1 MRILLASAEVHP
13 YSKTGGLADMV
24 SALGKSLA
32 RLGHQV
38 GVVTPLYRSVRER
51 FPAMKPFDWRI
62 DLPLGGRWVSAKV
75 WTLRP
80 RQGLTLYFVDQ
91 PEFYQRPS
99 LYGEGGEE
107 YPDNAERFTFLSKCV
122 AHLARYLS
130 WQPEVVHAHDWHV
143 GLAPLF
149 VRHQARHDGWIHPPR
164 TCLTI
169 HNVAYQGN
177 YPGANYALTNL
188 PLDYFNP
195 SGVEFYGRVNFLK
208 AGIAYAD
215 AITAVSRRYAAEII
229 LPGEGYGLD
238 GILRARADALVGILN
253 GADYDEWRTT
263 KNPYLLYPYT
273 GRSLGGKA
281 KNKTA
286 LQAELGLPQ
295 RAVAPLFGAVSRLA
309 HQKGIDI
316 ELEALE
322 ELLGEDI
329 QFALLGSGQ
338 KEFEEAASTLASRY
352 PSKVAVR
359 IGYDQ
364 GLAHRIEAGADFF
377 LMPSL
382 YEPCGL
388 NQMYSLRYGA
398 IPVVRATGGLDDS
411 IIDPREDSEMA
422 NGIKF
427 HDYSAG
433 ALTKAIRK
441 ALALY
446 QEPELLLRFRQNGM
460 AAAFPWE
467 LTAEQYLRVYR
478 GVAKKVESELR
489 SPQN

>member
-1 MRILLASAEVHP
+1 
-13 YSKTGGLADMV
+13 MV

-32 RLGHQV
+32 RMGHQV
-38 GVVTPLYRSVRER
+38 GVVTPLYRSIRER
-51 FPAMKPFDWRI
+51 FPALKPFDWRI
-62 DLPLGGRWVSAKV
+62 DLPLGGRWVNAKV
-75 WTLRP
+75 WTLKPRP
-80 RQGLTLYFVDQ
+80 GLTIYFIDQ
-91 PEFYQRPS
+91 PDFYQRPQ

-107 YPDNAERFTFLSKCV
+107 YPDNPERFTFLSKCV
-122 AHLARYLS
+122 VHLARYLA

-143 GLAPLF
+143 GLTPLL
-149 VRHQARHDGWIHPPR
+149 VRHQARHEGWFNPPR

-195 SGVEFYGRVNFLK
+195 SGVEFYGGVNFLK

-215 AITAVSRRYAAEII
+215 SITAVSRRYAAEII
-229 LPGEGYGLD
+229 LPGGGYGLD

-263 KNPYLLYPYT
+263 KNPFLSYPYSA
-273 GRSLGGKA
+273 RSLTGKA
-281 KNKTA
+281 KNKAA
-286 LQAELGLPQ
+286 LQTELGLPV
-295 RAVAPLFGAVSRLA
+295 RAETPLFASVSRLA

-322 ELLGEDI
+322 EVLDGDI
-329 QFALLGSGQ
+329 QFALLGTGQ
-338 KEFEEAASTLASRY
+338 QEFEEAALSLAKRY

-359 IGYDQ
+359 IGYDL
-364 GLAHRIEAGADFF
+364 GLSHRIEAGADFF

-398 IPVVRATGGLDDS
+398 IPIVRATGGLDDS
-411 IIDPREDSEMA
+411 IIDPREDSDMA

-427 HDYSAG
+427 HDYSAS
-433 ALTKAIRK
+433 ALTRAIHK

-446 QEPELLLRFRQNGM
+446 QEPELLLRFRHNGM
-460 AAAFPWE
+460 EASFPWE
-467 LTAEQYLRVYR
+467 LTAEQYLAVYR
-478 GVAKKVESELR
+478 GPLAHPEPLAH
-489 SPQN
+489 SPEKPVGKAT